1 MLTKTKFVILTI
13 FILTLAACGGAGQD
27 TGLEGTSW
35 QLIYMDSRSIPP
47 GANVTINFQDGQVSG
62 IAACNHYGGE
72 YAFSSDGAFSAG
84 AMFMTEMYCT
94 DESLNQL
101 ETVYLEALGGV
112 VSVKVEGDELILM
125 GAKGQMVF
133 GLVSK

>member
-1 MLTKTKFVILTI
+1 MQAKTKFVLLIM
-13 FILTLAACGGAGQD
+13 FILTLAACGGVGQD
-27 TGLEGTSW
+27 TSLEGTSW
-35 QLIYMDSRSIPP
+35 QLIHIDNHTIPP

-72 YAFSSDGAFSAG
+72 YAFSSYGAFSAG

-101 ETVYLEALGGV
+101 ETAYLEALGGV
-112 VSVKVEGDELILM
+112 VSAKVEGDELILM